1 MRKSFFDALFRAME
15 NDPQAVL
22 ITADMGFEL
31 LERFRDK
38 MPQQFIN
45 AGISEANAVAIAAG
59 MALRGKRP
67 YVYSI
72 TPFVTYRCLE
82 QIRIDVCYH
91 NLDVKIVGVGNG
103 LDYAQSGTTHQP
115 TEDIA
120 IMRPMPN
127 LRIACPADPI
137 EAGAIVPLIHKTRG
151 PWYVRL
157 GRGKEQKIHDQPPNM
172 PIGKAIRL
180 FGNGEGQADAA
191 IFSNGSIGHNAYL
204 AAKSLANKGFVIRHY
219 SMNWMKPLD
228 EDTVIWEMKNSMLI
242 VSVEENTEIGGMA
255 GALSQ
260 VMARQ
265 SGKKMFFLPIALPD
279 SFQKT
284 VGSLDH
290 LRKINGLDAPGI
302 ESRIAAEIARLKAG

>member
-1 MRKSFFDALFRAME
+1 MRKSFFDALFGAME
-15 NDPQAVL
+15 KDPRAVL

-31 LERFRDK
+31 LERFRDE
-38 MPQQFIN
+38 MPAQFIN
-45 AGISEANAVAIAAG
+45 AGISEANAVALAAG

-72 TPFVTYRCLE
+72 TPFITYRCLE
-82 QIRIDVCYH
+82 QIRLDVCYH

-103 LDYAQSGTTHQP
+103 LDYAQSGSTHQP

-127 LRIACPADPI
+127 LKIACPADPI
-137 EAGAIVPLIHKTRG
+137 EAGAIVPLIHETSG

-157 GRGKEQKIHDQPPNM
+157 GRGKEQKIHDRPPDM
-172 PIGKAIRL
+172 QIGKAIRL
-180 FGNGEGQADAA
+180 FGNGEGRADAI

-219 SMNWMKPLD
+219 SMNWMKPMD
-228 EDTVIWEMKNSMLI
+228 EAVVIEEMQNSGLI

-260 VMARQ
+260 VMAGQ
-265 SGKKMFFLPIALPD
+265 SGKKMSFLPLALPD

-284 VGSLDH
+284 VGSLDY
-290 LRKINGLDAPGI
+290 LRKINRLDAPSI
-302 ESRIAAEIARLKAG
+302 ESRIEAEIARLKAG